1 MRLPPLPPET
11 LDADARAYHDE
22 SVRFIDETFSGFR
35 TRDERGA
42 LLGPWTVWIRD
53 PAIGRATQALL
64 TAIGQLDA
72 LPKRTHE
79 IVILAVGARYNVAY
93 ELYAH
98 TAVARDAGLSERQ
111 VAALAAGRQPQGL
124 SDAEASA
131 FDCAAALAEGD
142 VLPGF
147 LYAAADKAL
156 GTKGLSELIYLV
168 GAYAYV
174 STLLNAHDVPA
185 PELTAGG

>member
-22 SVRFIDETFSGFR
+22 SLRFIDATFSGFR
-35 TRDERGA
+35 TRDDRGA
-42 LLGPWTVWIRD
+42 LLGPWTVWVRD
-53 PAIGRATQALL
+53 PAIGRATQGLL

-72 LPKRTHE
+72 LPPRAHE

-98 TAVARDAGLSERQ
+98 TAVAGKAGLDERQ
-111 VAALAAGRQPQGL
+111 VAALAAGQRPESL
-124 SDAEASA
+124 SDAEALA
-131 FDCAAALAEGD
+131 FDCAAALAAGQ

-156 GTKGLSELIYLV
+156 GTKGLTQLIYLAGV
-168 GAYAYV
+168 YAYV

-185 PELTAGG
+185 PETTA